1 MTTRRPTTPP
11 TPEQIGAGG
20 PPPEIS
26 IISERAIPTMPTP
39 GVEVVQIA
47 VTYRIAPNPPQ
58 VIFVPLEQLP
68 NWVFQRD
75 HPGQPVPPAVQR
87 AGDDALR
94 SIIKA
99 RQRPAPSAP
108 RMI

>member
-1 MTTRRPTTPP
+1 MTTRRPGSPP
-11 TPEQIGAGG
+11 TPEQIVSGG

-26 IISERAIPTMPTP
+26 IVSERSIDTQPVP
-39 GVEVVQIA
+39 GTVVTQIA
-47 VTYRIAPNPPQ
+47 VTYRVAPNPPQ
-58 VIFVPLEQLP
+58 VVFVPLEQLP

-75 HPGQPVPPAVQR
+75 NPGKPIPPAVQR

-94 SIIKA
+94 TIIKA
-99 RQRPAPSAP
+99 RQRPAPTAP